1 MVTRMYRLME
11 VYMLTPSEP
20 DAYERRFAARLQL
33 TVSNPKIR
41 TIRVRVRVLVL
52 FHEKARG
59 IYKTLS
65 IELPPRSSRVC
76 AGHVRC

>member
-1 MVTRMYRLME
+1 MVMRMYRLME

-76 AGHVRC
+76 AGHVQC